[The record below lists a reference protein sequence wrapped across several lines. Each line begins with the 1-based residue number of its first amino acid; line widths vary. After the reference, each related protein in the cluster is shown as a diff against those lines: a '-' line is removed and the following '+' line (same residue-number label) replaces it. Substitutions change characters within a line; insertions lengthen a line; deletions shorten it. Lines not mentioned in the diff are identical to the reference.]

1 MEAAE
6 PQRPRLQWTW
16 SGRPLRSTP
25 RGRTLD
31 TPRATITVAR
41 SHVIRTPNRTM
52 METVMEIR
60 TDSIA
65 FGRFKDSGPRTLTKD
80 VAFPRTVTRAFAV
93 LTGTTF
99 GFSPNDD
106 HHLGSVDIKVDAAVL
121 GTTVRVT
128 A

>member
-1 MEAAE
+1 MEIA
-6 PQRPRLQWTW
+6 
-16 SGRPLRSTP
+16 
-25 RGRTLD
+25 
-31 TPRATITVAR
+31 
-41 SHVIRTPNRTM
+41 
-52 METVMEIR
+52 MEIR

-80 VAFPRTVTRAFAV
+80 IAFPSVVARAFAV

-128 A
+128 ATFGVRDWSGDWDDDYEGDVHFAVLADLT